1 MYILNAVETVGKE
14 NLNVI
19 AYNGIISKGDIIK
32 ICIVEKDL
40 PIEKM
45 PVEVIKNNLD
55 GTFEGKLLNEPVSLK
70 MAKLNN
76 TLTFERN
83 NIYKVIK
90 NDECVFNIQ
99 K

>member
-14 NLNVI
+14 NQNVI
-19 AYNGIISKGDIIK
+19 PYNGIISEGDIIK

-45 PVEVIKNNLD
+45 PLEVIKNNFD
-55 GTFEGKLLNEPVSLK
+55 GTFEGKLLNKPISLN
-70 MAKLNN
+70 AVNIN
-76 TLTFERN
+76 DVLTFDRN
-83 NIYKVIK
+83 NIYNVIK
-90 NDECVFNIQ
+90 NYECVYDIQ